1 MEKFYKLTPVL
12 KSYIWGGTILK
23 EFKDKNLDSLSES
36 WELSYLKDNE
46 SKIEDKNISE
56 VFPLSSLN
64 IKNFDEFPFLIKLI
78 DASKKLSIQVHPDD
92 KYAKINENSLGKEE
106 MWVILDAKEN
116 SYIYYGLNK
125 DLTKKE
131 LEDSLKKGTI
141 IDNLNKVYVKK
152 GDIFLIKPGT
162 IHAINEG
169 ILLYELQESSNIT
182 YRLYDYD
189 RVDKNGKKRELHIK
203 KALDVVSLNKQ
214 ELVNLKNKEIDSKYF
229 KFKEIILMKNEKY
242 KVLNDFEVFT
252 LIEGNLN
259 SEFNIFDSF
268 IGTKNGEFIAQ
279 EETKLLVAYL

>member
-1 MEKFYKLTPVL
+1 MDKFYKLTPVL

-268 IGTKNGEFIAQ
+268 IGIKNGEFIAQ

>member
-56 VFPLSSLN
+56 VFSLSSLN
-64 IKNFDEFPFLIKLI
+64 IKNFEEFPFLIKLI

-92 KYAKINENSLGKEE
+92 NYAKNNENSLGKEE

-125 DLTKKE
+125 ELTKKE
-131 LEDSLKKGTI
+131 LEDSLKNGTI

-268 IGTKNGEFIAQ
+268 IGIKNGEFIAK